1 MKRIHLFISGYV
13 QGVGFRWYVQ
23 RLAERINV
31 YGFVRNL
38 RDGRVEVVAQGN
50 NESVEQFTQELK
62 EGSFKDNLEEIKKS
76 EEKYQEEYSDF
87 TIKF

>member
-1 MKRIHLFISGYV
+1 MKRIRLFISGYV

-23 RLAERINV
+23 RLAKRINV

-38 RDGRVEVVAQGN
+38 RDGRVEALVEGKD
-50 NESVEQFTQELK
+50 ELVEQFLQNLK
-62 EGSFKDNLEEIKKS
+62 EGSFKDQLEEIKKS
-76 EEKYQEEYSDF
+76 EEEYQEEYSDF

>member
-1 MKRIHLFISGYV
+1 MKRIRLFISGYV

-23 RLAERINV
+23 RLAKRINV

-38 RDGRVEVVAQGN
+38 RDGRVEALVEGKD
-50 NESVEQFTQELK
+50 ELVEQFLQNLK
-62 EGSFKDNLEEIKKS
+62 EGSFKDQLEEIKKS
-76 EEKYQEEYSDF
+76 EEEYQKEYSDF